1 MAIALWII
9 MLVLLACGW
18 FLRSI
23 SRRSSVVGRRRKN
36 LLIVGYVV
44 WAAIV
49 MVFMLWIGA
58 SRMGVVG
65 PLFVP
70 VIIVLSFAGAF
81 SDDIGRLV
89 RRVKASKRGD

>member
-1 MAIALWII
+1 MAIVLWII
-9 MLVLLACGW
+9 MLVLVGSGW

-23 SRRSSVVGRRRKN
+23 SRRSSVVSHRRKI

-58 SRMGVVG
+58 SKMGVVG
-65 PLFVP
+65 PLFFP
-70 VIIVLSFAGAF
+70 VIVVLSFAGAF

-89 RRVKASKRGD
+89 RRVKASKRSD